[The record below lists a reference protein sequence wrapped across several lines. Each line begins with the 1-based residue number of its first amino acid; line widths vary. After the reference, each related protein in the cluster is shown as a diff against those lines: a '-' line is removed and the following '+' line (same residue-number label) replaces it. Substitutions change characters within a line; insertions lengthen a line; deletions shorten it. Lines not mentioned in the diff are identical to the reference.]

1 MQSKIFGRKNASYLG
16 FLQAIGEEDLPSF
29 STRQEKFIKWW
40 RMFTAIIKQRV
51 EIFVDTGIDSVVCFL
66 KTVIE

>member
-1 MQSKIFGRKNASYLG
+1 MERTNEKLIEQMELLSELSK
-16 FLQAIGEEDLPSF
+16 D
-29 STRQEKFIKWW
+29 
-40 RMFTAIIKQRV
+40 MFTAIIKQRV